1 MSKEMTFWHLWVP
14 NKSKPLVHISQACI
28 SASLAV
34 AWDSHHTYYRC
45 HSEPSV
51 GPVSDILSPWKQHTH
66 FKFIKIAVYPLVE
79 LTGAVVIIPS
89 TAQILK
95 LLAQATLLIW
105 LFRCSRIKELNK
117 NVKSKPEDWLL
128 KWRVQQ
134 NRQSGLSA
142 QFIIRFADR
151 WYCANPKIKNLL
163 TNRL

>member
-14 NKSKPLVHISQACI
+14 NRSKPHVHISQACI

-34 AWDSHHTYYRC
+34 SCDLHHTYYGC
-45 HSEPSV
+45 HSESSV
-51 GPVSDILSPWKQHTH
+51 WPVSDILSPWKQHTH
-66 FKFIKIAVYPLVE
+66 FKFIKIAVYPFVG

-95 LLAQATLLIW
+95 LLAHATSLIW
-105 LFRCSRIKELNK
+105 LFRCSRIKELSK
-117 NVKSKPEDWLL
+117 NVKWKPEDWLS

-142 QFIIRFADR
+142 QFTLSFADP
-151 WYCANPKIKNLL
+151 WY
-163 TNRL
+163 